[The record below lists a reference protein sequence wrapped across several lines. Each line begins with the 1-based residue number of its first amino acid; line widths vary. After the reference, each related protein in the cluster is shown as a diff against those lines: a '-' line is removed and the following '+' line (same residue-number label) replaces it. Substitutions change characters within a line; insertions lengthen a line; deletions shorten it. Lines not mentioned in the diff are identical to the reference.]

1 MNIIFISDDPREAD
15 LLKHELAGQAP
26 AIRLDASP
34 NAQDAMARLTA
45 SVPCDVILLDAS
57 VPIPDAIDLA
67 AAIRQAKKPIGIV
80 SLVSTTDKNP
90 PVDLLK
96 AGVDNFVLKRAG
108 FVSLLQDALT
118 QAKDRRQTNPAPHAR
133 QLRLLFV
140 GNDQMIRKQASGL
153 PNVVVESVSFA
164 PDGTLKLPETGTI
177 QDEVLIIDCSESGA
191 NTLNTIREVNL
202 RIPDLPII
210 LLTNPGDDETA
221 IRAMRAGASDCVAKT
236 ESCFHRLLPV
246 IERENR
252 RRELLRVR
260 TALRSREERL
270 RQIVETM
277 PVGITVLAS
286 DGTFLAINRTGL
298 KLVGAARLEQIIGK
312 NFLQMLPLAERE
324 KVENFLASVVK
335 GNSASV
341 RIDWKGLDE
350 TAPGIE
356 LRGVTMRRDNG
367 GVSTVLAAIYPSG
380 GNQAMPFAEEGSQQN
395 SSDLEKALQEAEFR
409 LREHQEKAGLQQA
422 RWAED
427 LRQAEARCAALEE
440 QQAVLKRA
448 AEEADGLYKKLLQE
462 QATER
467 TGWEQ
472 AREGLKEQS
481 AKIESTAVSLRSAQE
496 SLLESHAAD
505 RARWEMRIQEL
516 EQKAQSMQAQ
526 KSTLE
531 FAVRD
536 AESLL
541 AQHAETLAAERSK
554 WEKARQ
560 DLEQKVRDAESV
572 QETLQSVLGDAE
584 GRLARQ
590 VDELTE
596 EKVQWEALR
605 RELEQK
611 TEASEGLQRTIR
623 EALHNAEENLARQS
637 EEHST
642 EKSDWDAVRH
652 DLEQKAAD
660 AETQRAALES
670 ALHDSEARFN
680 QQAETLAAE
689 RSQWDAVRHDL
700 EQKAADAETQRATLE
715 SALHDSEARF
725 NQQAEALAAERSQ
738 WDALRHDLEQK
749 AADAET
755 QRAALESALRDS
767 EARFNQQAETLAAE
781 RSQWDAVRHDLEQKA
796 ADAETQRAALESAL
810 RDSEARFNQQAEAL
824 AAERS
829 QWDALRHDLE
839 QKAAD
844 AETQRAALES
854 ALRDA
859 ESLISRQAEDLK
871 SERAQ
876 WDAIWLELEQKTQ
889 AAEAQQSKLESALRD
904 SETRIAGQVEMLAA
918 ERSQWDVERQGL
930 RSKVDETETRRAS
943 LESALRDAEGRITQQ
958 AEAHAAERAQWEAA
972 RLDLEQKH
980 KETEAQRTSLQTAL
994 EEVESYLSQQTEEYA
1009 SERSRWNLARLEM
1022 EQKHLGLEEQ
1032 QGLLQNTLREMES
1045 ALSSAVEEHGN
1056 EQTQWQSMRLELE
1069 QKCRSLE
1076 NQLAEIKSA
1085 HQESESR
1092 AAGFAKEAQIQAET
1106 SDARLQQITELNT
1119 EVQRL
1124 EADLAAMQM
1133 RHQELSRFSSAGMVL
1148 TTFDGDVLSCN
1159 DAAAHM
1165 FGFAEYPE
1173 SREQP
1178 LRLYSF
1184 EGALKSYLH
1193 KNGKLENVEWA
1204 ALSRDNRLVRI
1215 LENASIVPS
1224 SAGGQLCIERILS
1237 DISKTHP
1244 LSTEIRHVR
1253 RMESTAELA
1262 AATVK
1267 SLQDLWYS
1275 IEQCVARLR
1284 ESADEEALVRE
1295 ISDTLLQASSRG
1307 IRHARQFFS
1316 VARKTTRTQE
1326 LLDLNKALAE
1336 NEGMLRNL
1344 AGEDIDLH
1352 IALPPRIG
1360 LVSVN
1365 GQELIQL
1372 ISSLMASAREI
1383 LPMGGTVSI
1392 QTSNVDVAPSAA
1404 GHLGELCPG
1413 TYVSITLT
1421 ADGCMVHP
1429 ERRIGSIQ
1437 TLVKRIGGYLET
1449 AGGSQSENVYRVYL
1463 PRVEVLSAI
1472 SPSI

>member
-34 NAQDAMARLTA
+34 NAQDTMARLTA

-191 NTLNTIREVNL
+191 NMLNTIREVNL

-380 GNQAMPFAEEGSQQN
+380 GNQAMPLAEEGSQQN
-395 SSDLEKALQEAEFR
+395 SSDLEKALQEAESR

-422 RWAED
+422 GWAED

-448 AEEADGLYKKLLQE
+448 AEEADGLCKKLLQE

-481 AKIESTAVSLRSAQE
+481 AKIESTAASLRSAQE

-623 EALHNAEENLARQS
+623 EALHSAEENLARQS
-637 EEHST
+637 EEHSA
-642 EKSDWDAVRH
+642 EKSD
-652 DLEQKAAD
+652 
-660 AETQRAALES
+660 
-670 ALHDSEARFN
+670 
-680 QQAETLAAE
+680 
-689 RSQWDAVRHDL
+689 
-700 EQKAADAETQRATLE
+700 
-715 SALHDSEARF
+715 
-725 NQQAEALAAERSQ
+725 
-738 WDALRHDLEQK
+738 
-749 AADAET
+749 
-755 QRAALESALRDS
+755 
-767 EARFNQQAETLAAE
+767 
-781 RSQWDAVRHDLEQKA
+781 WDAVRHDLEQKA

-854 ALRDA
+854 AFRDA

-876 WDAIWLELEQKTQ
+876 WDAIWLELEQKAQ

-904 SETRIAGQVEMLAA
+904 SETRIAGQVEMLAW
-918 ERSQWDVERQGL
+918 ERSQWNVERQGL

-958 AEAHAAERAQWEAA
+958 AEAHAAERVQWEAA

-994 EEVESYLSQQTEEYA
+994 EEVGSYLSQQTEEYA

-1085 HQESESR
+1085 LQESESR

-1204 ALSRDNRLVRI
+1204 AFTRDNRLVRI

-1275 IEQCVARLR
+1275 IEQCVARLK

-1404 GHLGELCPG
+1404 GHPGELCPG